1 MSLSWLLSP
10 YTEAGTYRAIG
21 YLLLGLP
28 LGILSFNFVITG
40 LALGLGLTVTLVG
53 IPVLVATLLGAR
65 ALAGFERELAATLL
79 EAPMPRHIRA
89 PHQSNGFWWHRL
101 GDLLAE
107 RRTYAELGFL
117 ILRLPM
123 GIADFVV
130 VVTILSLALGA
141 FAQPILIAVGIPTE
155 YGSWTVD
162 TYAEALVFVPI
173 SVVYLLA
180 GPRLLLAWASVSRRF
195 ASAML
200 GQLEPRE
207 LKVAIAEVLAR
218 TGRADAFTIL
228 DQLGLRLGRGPF
240 LSPTRVEANLL
251 ALQATGHVTS
261 TREGSR
267 THYTLV

>member
-1 MSLSWLLSP
+1 LSLSWLLSP
-10 YTEAGTYRAIG
+10 YSEPGTYRAIA

-28 LGILSFNFVITG
+28 LGILSFTFVVTG
-40 LALGLGLTVTLVG
+40 LSVGLGLTVTLVG
-53 IPVLVATLLGAR
+53 IPVLVATLLGVR

-79 EAPMPRHIRA
+79 EAPMPRHVRA
-89 PHQSNGFWWHRL
+89 ARQSNGFWWGRL
-101 GDLLAE
+101 VELLTE

-141 FAQPILIAVGIPTE
+141 FAQPILITAGIPTE
-155 YGSWTVD
+155 FGSWTVD
-162 TYAEALVFVPI
+162 TYPEALVFVPI

-200 GQLEPRE
+200 GQLETHE
-207 LKVAIAEVLAR
+207 LKVAIADVLAR
-218 TGRADAFTIL
+218 AGRADAFTIL
-228 DQLGLRLGRGPF
+228 DQLSLRLGRGPF
-240 LSPTRVEANLL
+240 LSPTRVEAGLL
-251 ALQATGHVTS
+251 ALQSTGQVTS
-261 TREGSR
+261 NREGSR
-267 THYTLV
+267 IQYTLA